1 MEDSYKANKYL
12 LSASITL
19 LLFAFINIFKTAFP
33 AFSATLNFYPPVG
46 PLLGVY
52 ILSIIIYLISLGIFT
67 AVKINSQKSVFWF
80 FVFSAIA
87 FLLLVFPPIFE
98 PIAHLLGQ

>member
-1 MEDSYKANKYL
+1 MEESYKANKYL
-12 LSASITL
+12 VSASLTL
-19 LLFAFINIFKTAFP
+19 LLFAAINIFKTAFS

>member
-1 MEDSYKANKYL
+1 MEDSYKTNKYL
-12 LSASITL
+12 VSASITL
-19 LLFAFINIFKTAFP
+19 LLFALINIFKTAFP

-52 ILSIIIYLISLGIFT
+52 LLSIIIYLISLGIFT
-67 AVKINSQKSVFWF
+67 AVKIKNQSFTFWF
-80 FVFSAIA
+80 FVVSTIA

-98 PIAHLLGQ
+98 PIAHLLGG